1 VFNTPSK
8 YTNEMAM
15 IDMST
20 TELTRIKDNTTN
32 KAKAGLPISNGE
44 WDRLRVLNNILNS
57 REIK

>member
-1 VFNTPSK
+1 MFNTPSK

-20 TELTRIKDNTTN
+20 TELTRIKANTTN